1 MKRIRKDIG
10 ILLLFCATLPLLS
23 SCNNTDDLTEI
34 FTGKTWKMSR
44 LTNKNSEAPFYPG
57 IWDSQEAMDKSLNQL
72 KREECFTLN
81 FEGTELDGEMIG
93 ASLSGRGISTSFTG
107 TWSADG
113 KNQSLT
119 LSLKTDGST
128 EGDPL
133 AKAFINGLRNV
144 YKYEGDA
151 NSLTLFYKDKDSG
164 ATRVI
169 GFSHNR

>member
-44 LTNKNSEAPFYPG
+44 LTNKNSEAQFYPG
-57 IWDSQEAMDKSLNQL
+57 IWNSQEAKKKSLNQL
-72 KREECFTLN
+72 KQEGCFTLR

-93 ASLSGRGISTSFTG
+93 ASLSGRGINTSFTG
-107 TWSADG
+107 TWNADG

>member
-1 MKRIRKDIG
+1 MKRILSNIG
-10 ILLLFCATLPLLS
+10 CLLVFCLALPLLS

-44 LTNKNSEAPFYPG
+44 LTNKGSESPFYPG
-57 IWDSQEAMDKSLNQL
+57 IWDSQEAMDRSLNQL
-72 KREECFTLN
+72 KQEGNFTLR
-81 FEGTELDGEMIG
+81 FEGNELDGEMIG
-93 ASLSGRGISTSFTG
+93 ATLSGRGINTSFTG
-107 TWSADG
+107 TWNADG

-119 LSLKTDGST
+119 LSLKTNGAT

-169 GFSHNR
+169 GFSHK